1 MTIDTEVGGMLG
13 FHDIIQAYWVRLT
26 GKFVMFSGRDMAL
39 LEDWRS
45 QGATAASVCRGIRDA
60 VMWMHQQDPP
70 RDLYNCR
77 TYIEPH
83 VERARARTIEGA
95 QGISASDY
103 ARELGNQ
110 RNTDGEKRLPA
121 ALERALD
128 IIERAGASCKQD
140 ELRTIYRHAW
150 YHVRGL
156 GTDLDLDEQY
166 RALLELEELI
176 AEQFFELLPERVRKK
191 IEIEIVQE
199 ATSLGLRM
207 SEDGWVHHIAAR
219 RRFLLARDHGL
230 ISLLD

>member
-1 MTIDTEVGGMLG
+1 VL
-13 FHDIIQAYWVRLT
+13 
-26 GKFVMFSGRDMAL
+26 
-39 LEDWRS
+39 
-45 QGATAASVCRGIRDA
+45 
-60 VMWMHQQDPP
+60 
-70 RDLYNCR
+70 
-77 TYIEPH
+77 
-83 VERARARTIEGA
+83 
-95 QGISASDY
+95 DY
-103 ARELGNQ
+103 AREIEKQ
-110 RNTDGEKRLPA
+110 RVADGERRQPP

-128 IIERAGASCKQD
+128 IIERAGASCKRD

-156 GTDLDLDEQY
+156 GADLDLDEQY
-166 RALLELEELI
+166 RALLELEEMI
-176 AEQFFELLPERVRKK
+176 AEQFFELLPEPVRKK

>member
-1 MTIDTEVGGMLG
+1 MLG

-83 VERARARTIEGA
+83 VERARSRTILGAEGVSVLDTA
-95 QGISASDY
+95 RASEKPRVAAG
-103 ARELGNQ
+103 AR
-110 RNTDGEKRLPA
+110 RHPPA
-121 ALERALD
+121 RERALD
-128 IIERAGASCKQD
+128 ISERAGASCKRD

-156 GTDLDLDEQY
+156 GADLDLDEQY
-166 RALLELEELI
+166 RALLELEEMI
-176 AEQFFELLPERVRKK
+176 AEQFFELLPEPVRKK

>member
-1 MTIDTEVGGMLG
+1 MLG

-83 VERARARTIEGA
+83 VERARSRTIQGAEGV
-95 QGISASDY
+95 SALDY
-103 ARELGNQ
+103 AREIEKQ
-110 RNTDGEKRLPA
+110 RVADGEHRQPP

-128 IIERAGASCKQD
+128 IIERAGAACKRD

-156 GTDLDLDEQY
+156 GSDLDLDEQY
-166 RALLELEELI
+166 RSLLELEELI
-176 AEQFFELLPERVRKK
+176 AEQFFELLPETTRKK

>member
-1 MTIDTEVGGMLG
+1 MLG

-83 VERARARTIEGA
+83 VERARSRTILGAEGV
-95 QGISASDY
+95 SVLDY
-103 ARELGNQ
+103 AREIEKQ
-110 RNTDGEKRLPA
+110 RVADGERRQPP

-128 IIERAGASCKQD
+128 IIERAGASCKRD

-156 GTDLDLDEQY
+156 GADLDLDEQY
-166 RALLELEELI
+166 RALLELEEMI
-176 AEQFFELLPERVRKK
+176 AEQFFELLPEPVRKK

>member
-1 MTIDTEVGGMLG
+1 MLG

-83 VERARARTIEGA
+83 VERARSRTILGAEGV
-95 QGISASDY
+95 SVLDY
-103 ARELGNQ
+103 AREIEKQ
-110 RNTDGEKRLPA
+110 RVADGERRQPP

-128 IIERAGASCKQD
+128 IIERAGASCKRD

-156 GTDLDLDEQY
+156 GSDLDLDEQY
-166 RALLELEELI
+166 RALLELEEMI
-176 AEQFFELLPERVRKK
+176 AEQFFELLPEPVRKK

>member
-1 MTIDTEVGGMLG
+1 MLG

-83 VERARARTIEGA
+83 VERARSRTILRAKEV
-95 QGISASDY
+95 SVLDY
-103 ARELGNQ
+103 AREIEKQ
-110 RNTDGEKRLPA
+110 RVADGERRQPP

-128 IIERAGASCKQD
+128 IIERAGASCKRD

-156 GTDLDLDEQY
+156 GADLDLDEQY
-166 RALLELEELI
+166 RALLELEEMI
-176 AEQFFELLPERVRKK
+176 AEQFFELLPEPVRKK